1 MIVPDEV
8 RKCVVFIGYSM
19 ADGEKV
25 FVGSGF
31 FIGRKIVGEIANE
44 IFLITAKHV
53 IKKIK
58 DFGLDQVFLRVNL
71 KDGTSG
77 WYPTKLS
84 EWKTHPNDPTIDIA
98 FLKCGI
104 PHYFDH
110 AAISHPLFANEKIFL
125 AYEVGLGEE
134 VFITGLFSH
143 HIGEERNIPIVRIGN
158 LATLIEK
165 NIATQ
170 LGPMEAI
177 LIEARSIGGLSGSPV
192 FLSLGIIRYV
202 KGKFMQGN
210 SGPIFFLLGSI
221 HGHFKSS
228 QDQMTS
234 SDAQGNQSQAS
245 ALNVGI
251 AIVVPIQKILETINL
266 FFPETP

>member
-104 PHYFDH
+104 PHYFL
-110 AAISHPLFANEKIFL
+110 IMQPLVIHCLQMRRFFWPMKLDWERRFL
-125 AYEVGLGEE
+125 
-134 VFITGLFSH
+134 
-143 HIGEERNIPIVRIGN
+143 
-158 LATLIEK
+158 
-165 NIATQ
+165 
-170 LGPMEAI
+170 
-177 LIEARSIGGLSGSPV
+177 
-192 FLSLGIIRYV
+192 
-202 KGKFMQGN
+202 
-210 SGPIFFLLGSI
+210 
-221 HGHFKSS
+221 
-228 QDQMTS
+228 
-234 SDAQGNQSQAS
+234 
-245 ALNVGI
+245 
-251 AIVVPIQKILETINL
+251 
-266 FFPETP
+266 